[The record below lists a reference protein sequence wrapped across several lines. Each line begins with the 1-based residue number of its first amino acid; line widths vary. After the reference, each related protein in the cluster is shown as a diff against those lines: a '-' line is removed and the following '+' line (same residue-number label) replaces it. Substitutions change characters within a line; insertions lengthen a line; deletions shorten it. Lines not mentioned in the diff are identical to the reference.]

1 VADWV
6 TISSLAT
13 AGGTLALAGATYA
26 ATRSSNRSARIAE
39 QALQEQR
46 RPLLVNARL
55 DDPRQKAMFSDRHW
69 VHTNG
74 SQAVVE
80 EDGGTLY
87 LAIPLRNVGAG
98 IAVVQGWYL
107 WPELARSD
115 IGHREPE
122 EFRRQIRDIYVAPG
136 DVALWQAALR
146 EVDADLERQF
156 ATLRAQREVFTI
168 DLLYSDQVGG
178 QRSISRFTISP
189 VGDDAWLAN
198 VGLHWNLD
206 APSPR

>member
-1 VADWV
+1 MADWV

-13 AGGTLALAGATYA
+13 AGGTLALACATYA

-46 RPLLVNARL
+46 RPLLVSARL
-55 DDPRQKAMFSDRHW
+55 DDPEQKAMFSDRHW
-69 VHTNG
+69 VNTSG

-80 EDGGTLY
+80 EQEGALY
-87 LAIPLRNVGAG
+87 LAIPVRNVGAG
-98 IAVVQGWYL
+98 IAVVQGWHL
-107 WPELARSD
+107 WPELATS
-115 IGHREPE
+115 GVAHREPE

-136 DVALWQAALR
+136 DLALWQAALR
-146 EVDADLERQF
+146 EADAGLEHQF
-156 ATLRAQREVFTI
+156 AALRAQREVFTI
-168 DLLYSDQVGG
+168 DLLYRDQVGE

-198 VGLHWNLD
+198 V
-206 APSPR
+206 

>member
-1 VADWV
+1 MADWV
-6 TISSLAT
+6 TISALAT

-39 QALQEQR
+39 LALQEQR
-46 RPLLVNARL
+46 RPLLVSARL
-55 DDPRQKAMFSDRHW
+55 DDPQQKIMFSDRHW
-69 VHTNG
+69 VHTSG

-80 EDGGTLY
+80 EQEQTLY
-87 LAIPLRNVGAG
+87 LALPVRNVGAG

-107 WPELARSD
+107 WPQLARTD
-115 IGHREPE
+115 VAHPEPE
-122 EFRRQIRDIYVAPG
+122 AFRRQIRDIYVAPG
-136 DVALWQAALR
+136 DLALWQGALR
-146 EVDADLERQF
+146 ADDADLEQQIAAR
-156 ATLRAQREVFTI
+156 RAQREVFTI